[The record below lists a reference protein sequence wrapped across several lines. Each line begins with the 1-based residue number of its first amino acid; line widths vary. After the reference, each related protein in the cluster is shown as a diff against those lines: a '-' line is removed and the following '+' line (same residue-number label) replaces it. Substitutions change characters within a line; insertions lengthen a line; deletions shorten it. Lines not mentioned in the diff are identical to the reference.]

1 MRTFTPFYF
10 TVEPMDTL
18 SVRASSVILNCSA
31 YCESSPKIEWK
42 KDGTFLNLVSDD
54 RRQLLPDGSLLI
66 NSVVHSKHNKPDEG
80 HYQCVATVESL
91 GTIVS
96 RTAKLTVAGEYFK
109 VVSFLVLI
117 PSHKCWPLGFTG
129 NILPALYVKGFF

>member
-1 MRTFTPFYF
+1 MCCFTDSPVRTFTPFYF
-10 TVEPMDTL
+10 LVEPLDVL
-18 SVRASSVILNCSA
+18 VVRGASVILNCSA
-31 YCESSPKIEWK
+31 HCESPPRIEWK

-80 HYQCVATVESL
+80 YYQCVATVDSL

-96 RTAKLTVAGEYFK
+96 RTAKLTVAGK
-109 VVSFLVLI
+109 
-117 PSHKCWPLGFTG
+117 
-129 NILPALYVKGFF
+129 ALFDCG